1 MVQVQQFGTSNRHH
15 VQILN
20 HFGKKVKLKVGK
32 FLWLILTIV
41 EVTYK
46 KLAGKTF
53 HVLPSPPVTILDPEY
68 S

>member
-32 FLWLILTIV
+32 FLGLILMIV
-41 EVTYK
+41 EVREK
-46 KLAGKTF
+46 KIAGKTF
-53 HVLPSPPVTILDPEY
+53 RVLPSPPLSLLYPEY
-68 S
+68 G